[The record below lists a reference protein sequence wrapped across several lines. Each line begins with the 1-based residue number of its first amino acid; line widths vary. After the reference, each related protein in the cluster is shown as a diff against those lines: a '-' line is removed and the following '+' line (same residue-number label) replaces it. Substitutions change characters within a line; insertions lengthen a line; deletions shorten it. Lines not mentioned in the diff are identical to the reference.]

1 MSDLR
6 NAVRRMQESA
16 RSLFKEPRMS
26 VNIMTHIRAAAEKL
40 ERAGENYRVPPLTEI
55 KELLEKLKTGSPLSR
70 REERAIPFALYDPEC
85 DAALFAS
92 AVTRINWN
100 RASHVRRV
108 LYMYLMC
115 WDHTEKTH
123 TLSLRLQNV
132 FKAGM
137 IETRNKFLQSA
148 AKYTLFLFGDACM
161 NNMAALLIN
170 RQSIADVR
178 TMLAFSDTLR
188 GCRFLIEA
196 VKSFFSSDKA
206 SLEQKYAVFR
216 EIRTEETYQNAYPA
230 AAEYLI
236 PEIKAA
242 ETKAAYQ
249 KDAMEWFYKLLGDP
263 RFGAK
268 TVRWNE
274 VSEEPR
280 RIFLRWLAEN
290 DLNLFFKIIEATAVD
305 RMWRERR
312 AFWAQYLPY
321 ITYTKVFFG
330 ADASQ
335 YARRL
340 DGFYMQYGRLKGC
353 TSDQSVF
360 AFQINNYVFIEW
372 SHNGALRVWDAYNAS
387 RVFTAREISRMH
399 MVSNGEIGSWRH
411 DGSWQRNVH
420 EWIERHCGI
429 RV

>member
-1 MSDLR
+1 MKER
-6 NAVRRMQESA
+6 T
-16 RSLFKEPRMS
+16 RSLFKEPRTPI
-26 VNIMTHIRAAAEKL
+26 NIMPHIRAAAEKL
-40 ERAGENYRVPPLTEI
+40 ERAGENYRMPPPTEI

-85 DAALFAS
+85 DAALFAA
-92 AVTRINWN
+92 AVARINWK

-115 WDHTEKTH
+115 WNRTDKTH

-148 AKYTLFLFGDACM
+148 AKYALFLFGDACM

-178 TMLAFSDTLR
+178 AMLAFPDTLR
-188 GCRFLIEA
+188 GCRFLVEA
-196 VKSFFSSDKA
+196 AKSFFSSGKVPLA
-206 SLEQKYAVFR
+206 QKYSVFR

-236 PEIKAA
+236 PQIDAAEA

-263 RFGAK
+263 RFGTK
-268 TVRWNE
+268 TVHWHE

-290 DLNLFFKIIEATAVD
+290 DLDLFFRIIDTTAVD
-305 RMWRERR
+305 RTWRERR

-321 ITYTKVFFG
+321 ITHTKVFFG
-330 ADASQ
+330 SAASR
-335 YARRL
+335 YARHL
-340 DGFYMQYGRLKGC
+340 DGFYMPYGRLKGYG
-353 TSDQSVF
+353 TDQSVF
-360 AFQINNYVFIEW
+360 AFRINNYVFIEW
-372 SHNGALRVWDAYNAS
+372 SHSGALRVWDVHNAP
-387 RVFTAREISRMH
+387 RFFEADEISHAQIMYAG
-399 MVSNGEIGSWRH
+399 SIESWRH
-411 DGSWQRNVH
+411 DGPSWKKKVRA
-420 EWIERHCGI
+420 WIERHCGI